1 MSNEN
6 MSGNAYSPDAS
17 PEAEPG
23 RNNLNIY
30 SSQAKTIDEI
40 LIKKRNHPLN
50 RFATKP
56 PSPTD
61 NSNRRFFNNSKPTN
75 LTSEKERNLLMSS
88 QQPDIEKYKLGS
100 FQNSIEHEEFLGQ
113 ES

>member
-40 LIKKRNHPLN
+40 LIKIINAAN
-50 RFATKP
+50 I
-56 PSPTD
+56 
-61 NSNRRFFNNSKPTN
+61 FF
-75 LTSEKERNLLMSS
+75 
-88 QQPDIEKYKLGS
+88 IY
-100 FQNSIEHEEFLGQ
+100 
-113 ES
+113 